1 MHYVKELS
9 IHFKIKSGFN
19 KCYLYK
25 TRKGYLLA
33 TLFQNNTQWK
43 TYFLVLVIFIFV
55 IFILVVFIEAKNLI
69 NFVDHFA

>member
-9 IHFKIKSGFN
+9 IHFKIKLGF

-33 TLFQNNTQWK
+33 TLFQNNTQMENL
-43 TYFLVLVIFIFV
+43 FLSIS
-55 IFILVVFIEAKNLI
+55 NLRLRNLHPRRI
-69 NFVDHFA
+69 H

>member
-9 IHFKIKSGFN
+9 IHFKIKMGF

-25 TRKGYLLA
+25 TRKGYLSA

-43 TYFLVLVIFIFV
+43 FYFLEIFV
-55 IFILVVFIEAKNLI
+55 FIIIFILIIISEAKKFINL
-69 NFVDHFA
+69 VDHFA